1 MKKFILIL
9 LISTSSFAGN
19 HDELMVRGYRGSSF
33 DDKREAI
40 NQGRIPELDGC
51 GRNWIMPGYGTEC
64 ENYTTGGGWS
74 PPPDTRGGWSLQDAK
89 LKAES
94 DKRAREQKNRK
105 INNLKIECEELGFK
119 PGTKKFKDCVV
130 ELM

>member
-1 MKKFILIL
+1 M
-9 LISTSSFAGN
+9 
-19 HDELMVRGYRGSSF
+19 
-33 DDKREAI
+33 
-40 NQGRIPELDGC
+40 
-51 GRNWIMPGYGTEC
+51 
-64 ENYTTGGGWS
+64 
-74 PPPDTRGGWSLQDAK
+74 DAK